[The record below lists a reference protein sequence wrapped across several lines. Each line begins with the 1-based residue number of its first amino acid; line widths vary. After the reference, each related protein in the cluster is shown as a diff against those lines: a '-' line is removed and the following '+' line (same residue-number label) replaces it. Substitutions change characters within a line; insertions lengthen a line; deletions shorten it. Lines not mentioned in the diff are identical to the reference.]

1 MDCSD
6 DHMSDG
12 RANLGHDGQNGA
24 DSPISIMVSLVVD
37 DDSRGWRERYRR
49 HWGWLWTCLELS
61 TNVRLR
67 SSSLLTHPGDSY
79 STDNFASP
87 FRREAAWPS
96 LHGP

>member
-37 DDSRGWRERYRR
+37 DDSRDWRERYRR
-49 HWGWLWTCLELS
+49 HWGWLWTCGTVCQRKAEILEPAYSS
-61 TNVRLR
+61 TR
-67 SSSLLTHPGDSY
+67 G
-79 STDNFASP
+79 
-87 FRREAAWPS
+87 
-96 LHGP
+96 